1 MSYTVAVDSCRSK
14 HLVTHLNCVM
24 RNLYNST
31 QLHTKTYTMSVYKE
45 KRRLFVIYNYNNK
58 SRSMTHNDL
67 KNKDIWYI
75 QPFLVNEFFTLIY
88 NLTHIATLRADEW
101 VPLHSPAPR
110 GSTPT
115 PRHAYALV
123 I

>member
-1 MSYTVAVDSCRSK
+1 
-14 HLVTHLNCVM
+14 
-24 RNLYNST
+24 
-31 QLHTKTYTMSVYKE
+31 
-45 KRRLFVIYNYNNK
+45 
-58 SRSMTHNDL
+58 MTHNDL

-88 NLTHIATLRADEW
+88 NLNSIKRWLCIHQSHIATLRADEW